1 MLLRLWNSPTFTTW
15 GNQAAQSL
23 RLLAITP
30 LILVKFDS
38 TEISVW
44 YLFSSLTF
52 LGDILSQRVSLTFSR
67 LIAFAMGGAKDLSP
81 IKEKRA
87 RLDSVEPNWPLVNR
101 SYGTIGAL
109 NGLLTAFI
117 TISAIAMGMYGL
129 SGLLT
134 GYQQRGVVW
143 GAFLVLV
150 LGQSVKFFYQRYA
163 IALRGMNYVA
173 LSNRWSVVFS
183 LASICTGFIILCC
196 GGGLVEVV
204 VGMQIVALLSI
215 PRDRF
220 LLLHVESGR
229 FKAVKAFRLDR
240 EIISWAWEPFWKGFL
255 LQFANRGVLSLSSI
269 FVARYF
275 VAVEAASI
283 LITIRLMSTLKAFCD
298 APLFSVSP
306 RISRMIAQGGGEDLR
321 NLVRK
326 KFLISQILYGVGLGG
341 LMLLGPVALSLIGAN
356 AQLVVGVE
364 GLLLATLAHAQNIPS
379 LLVQVPIAGNNI
391 ICFRESIIAL
401 LLSLILAFWGS
412 LNHNIFIFACGV
424 FVPRILLIMPRA
436 YIECTRALEV
446 ESRPFAYE
454 VFLPFVSFTAVLGGL
469 YFLVI

>member
-1 MLLRLWNSPTFTTW
+1 
-15 GNQAAQSL
+15 
-23 RLLAITP
+23 
-30 LILVKFDS
+30 
-38 TEISVW
+38 
-44 YLFSSLTF
+44 
-52 LGDILSQRVSLTFSR
+52 
-67 LIAFAMGGAKDLSP
+67 
-81 IKEKRA
+81 
-87 RLDSVEPNWPLVNR
+87 
-101 SYGTIGAL
+101 
-109 NGLLTAFI
+109 
-117 TISAIAMGMYGL
+117 
-129 SGLLT
+129 
-134 GYQQRGVVW
+134 
-143 GAFLVLV
+143 
-150 LGQSVKFFYQRYA
+150 
-163 IALRGMNYVA
+163 
-173 LSNRWSVVFS
+173 
-183 LASICTGFIILCC
+183 
-196 GGGLVEVV
+196 
-204 VGMQIVALLSI
+204 
-215 PRDRF
+215 
-220 LLLHVESGR
+220 
-229 FKAVKAFRLDR
+229 
-240 EIISWAWEPFWKGFL
+240 
-255 LQFANRGVLSLSSI
+255 
-269 FVARYF
+269 
-275 VAVEAASI
+275 
-283 LITIRLMSTLKAFCD
+283 
-298 APLFSVSP
+298 
-306 RISRMIAQGGGEDLR
+306 MIAQGGGEDLR